1 MARASDA
8 GQPDPMMA
16 MVRLHGVLM
25 ALAAVSLPG
34 HAQSATVKLVK
45 CGAGDCL
52 LVRGY
57 RNSNEAMVRVND
69 RVVEAKGGR
78 SWRVRLPVETVR
90 DWSAPFARTLSISVT
105 GPAGSVERTEA
116 VRLPVGLLGQSL
128 ELASLVVHA
137 P

>member
-1 MARASDA
+1 MRASLTL
-8 GQPDPMMA
+8 MMA
-16 MVRLHGVLM
+16 IVRHCGVLM
-25 ALAAVSLPG
+25 ALAVASLSVQ
-34 HAQSATVKLVK
+34 AQSSTVKLVK

-52 LVRGY
+52 LVHGH

-69 RVVEAKGGR
+69 RAVEAKGGR

-90 DWSAPFARTLSISVT
+90 DWSAPFARTLSISVV

-116 VRLPVGLLGQSL
+116 VRLPVGLLGQNL